1 MLTNNTV
8 NSHSGGTQ
16 RLHSARSPT
25 LSWVPRALRNQDL
38 TVPILQM
45 QKLRL
50 VRQGKVAVP
59 WSHGQRQD
67 GESHRVGL
75 SSEPGCVQ
83 RGRGGFRSGQ
93 GPGSAAV
100 GSQLVSLPS
109 GASGPSVGSGSW
121 LRVNTVRKMPCLGL
135 GYP

>member
-8 NSHSGGTQ
+8 NSNSGGTQ

-25 LSWVPRALRNQDL
+25 LGWAPRALRSWDL

-67 GESHRVGL
+67 RESRQAGL
-75 SSEPGCVQ
+75 SSEPRCV
-83 RGRGGFRSGQ
+83 
-93 GPGSAAV
+93 
-100 GSQLVSLPS
+100 
-109 GASGPSVGSGSW
+109 
-121 LRVNTVRKMPCLGL
+121 
-135 GYP
+135 